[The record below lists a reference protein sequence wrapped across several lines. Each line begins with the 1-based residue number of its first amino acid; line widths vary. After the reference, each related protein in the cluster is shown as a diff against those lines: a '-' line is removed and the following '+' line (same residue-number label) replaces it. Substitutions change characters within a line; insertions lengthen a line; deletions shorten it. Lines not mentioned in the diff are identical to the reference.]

1 MRKIRVNTKNSKVV
15 NGRLFISLLKAQQIK
30 SVILKKLINYSNSV
44 LFPNMQDK
52 LVEYTGPYI
61 RVNNAISK

>member
-30 SVILKKLINYSNSV
+30 NIILKKLINYSNSV

-61 RVNNAISK
+61 RVNN

>member
-15 NGRLFISLLKAQQIK
+15 NGRLFISLLKTQQIK

-61 RVNNAISK
+61 RVNN

>member
-30 SVILKKLINYSNSV
+30 SVISKKLINYSNSV
-44 LFPNMQDK
+44 LFPNMQDR

-61 RVNNAISK
+61 RVNN

>member
-30 SVILKKLINYSNSV
+30 SIILKKLINYSNSV

-61 RVNNAISK
+61 RIKN

>member
-44 LFPNMQDK
+44 LFPNMQDR

-61 RVNNAISK
+61 RINN

>member
-30 SVILKKLINYSNSV
+30 SIILKKLINYSNSV

-61 RVNNAISK
+61 RITN

>member
-30 SVILKKLINYSNSV
+30 SIILKKLINYSNSV

-52 LVEYTGPYI
+52 LVEYNGPYI
-61 RVNNAISK
+61 RIKR

>member
-61 RVNNAISK
+61 RVNN

>member
-44 LFPNMQDK
+44 LFPNMQDR
-52 LVEYTGPYI
+52 LVEYNGAYI
-61 RVNNAISK
+61 RVKK

>member
-44 LFPNMQDK
+44 LFPNMQD
-52 LVEYTGPYI
+52 
-61 RVNNAISK
+61 R

>member
-61 RVNNAISK
+61 RINN

>member
-30 SVILKKLINYSNSV
+30 SVILKNLINYSNSV
-44 LFPNMQDK
+44 LFPNMQDR

-61 RVNNAISK
+61 RVNN

>member
-30 SVILKKLINYSNSV
+30 SVILKKLINYYNSV

-61 RVNNAISK
+61 RVNN

>member
-44 LFPNMQDK
+44 LFPIMQDK

-61 RVNNAISK
+61 RVNN

>member
-52 LVEYTGPYI
+52 LVEYKGPYI
-61 RVNNAISK
+61 RIKN

>member
-1 MRKIRVNTKNSKVV
+1 MKKIRVNTKNSKVV

-61 RVNNAISK
+61 RVNN

>member
-44 LFPNMQDK
+44 LFPNMKDR

-61 RVNNAISK
+61 RVNN

>member
-30 SVILKKLINYSNSV
+30 SVILKKLIKYSNSV

-61 RVNNAISK
+61 RIKN

>member
-61 RVNNAISK
+61 RVTN

>member
-44 LFPNMQDK
+44 LFPNMQDR

-61 RVNNAISK
+61 

>member
-15 NGRLFISLLKAQQIK
+15 NGRLFMSLLKAQQIK

-61 RVNNAISK
+61 RITN

>member
-30 SVILKKLINYSNSV
+30 SVILKKLINYCNSV

-61 RVNNAISK
+61 RVNN

>member
-30 SVILKKLINYSNSV
+30 SVILKKLINYYNSV
-44 LFPNMQDK
+44 FFPNMEDR

-61 RVNNAISK
+61 RVNN

>member
-30 SVILKKLINYSNSV
+30 SVISKKLINYSNSV
-44 LFPNMQDK
+44 LFPNMQDR

-61 RVNNAISK
+61 RITN

>member
-15 NGRLFISLLKAQQIK
+15 NGRLFISLLKALQIK

-61 RVNNAISK
+61 RIKN

>member
-1 MRKIRVNTKNSKVV
+1 MIKIRVNTKNSKVV

-30 SVILKKLINYSNSV
+30 SIILKKLINYSNSV

-61 RVNNAISK
+61 RITN

>member
-52 LVEYTGPYI
+52 LVEYSGPYI
-61 RVNNAISK
+61 RVNN

>member
-30 SVILKKLINYSNSV
+30 SIILKKLINYSNSV
-44 LFPNMQDK
+44 LFPNMQDR

-61 RVNNAISK
+61 RVNN

>member
-61 RVNNAISK
+61 RVKN

>member
-1 MRKIRVNTKNSKVV
+1 MKKIRVNTKNSKVV
-15 NGRLFISLLKAQQIK
+15 NGSLFISLLKAQQIK

-61 RVNNAISK
+61 RIKN

>member
-44 LFPNMQDK
+44 LFPNMQDR

-61 RVNNAISK
+61 GVNN

>member
-44 LFPNMQDK
+44 LFPNMQDR

-61 RVNNAISK
+61 RVKN

>member
-30 SVILKKLINYSNSV
+30 SVILNKLINYSNSV

-61 RVNNAISK
+61 RVNN

>member
-1 MRKIRVNTKNSKVV
+1 MKKIRVNTKNTKVV

-44 LFPNMQDK
+44 LFPNMQDR

-61 RVNNAISK
+61 RVNN

>member
-44 LFPNMQDK
+44 LFPNMQDR

-61 RVNNAISK
+61 RITN

>member
-15 NGRLFISLLKAQQIK
+15 NGRLFISLLKTQQIK

-44 LFPNMQDK
+44 LFPNMQDR

-61 RVNNAISK
+61 RVNN